1 MLMLKYKELYSN
13 NLITVIESNIAP
25 VTNIDI
31 PKKNNRAFLS
41 FFNYIDYNINKCNDR
56 IDYH

>member
-1 MLMLKYKELYSN
+1 MLKYKELYSN

-31 PKKNNRAFLS
+31 PKKITEHSYLF
-41 FFNYIDYNINKCNDR
+41 
-56 IDYH
+56 

>member
-41 FFNYIDYNINKCNDR
+41 FLITSI
-56 IDYH
+56 II